1 MENNLELNKLVLVVD
16 KEVFKKELVERIK
29 LGKGIL
35 QGCMPSDDKI
45 WLRCTPRDFMIQS
58 QETDRDLAELG
69 RLEQYREAYVDW
81 DDCNILWLQGRF
93 RQTQTPIKYNLG
105 YSNATTRAL
114 PSEKSFQEEIAEC
127 RFTLYEKINVLKRL
141 INKIPLLTSEVESS
155 SMNKTQ
161 MNKTQVAYSNEIFVV
176 HGHDEAVK
184 EKVARF
190 LEKLGLNPIIL
201 HEQVNAGKTIIEK
214 FESHAN
220 VGFAVILL
228 TGDDVG
234 KVKNAANDS
243 PRARQNVILEW
254 GFFIGKLGRNRVC
267 ALYEK
272 GVELPSDLHGLLYLS
287 LDGRG
292 WQMDLA
298 KELKAAGYK
307 IDLNK
312 LL

>member
-1 MENNLELNKLVLVVD
+1 MENNSEASKLVVD
-16 KEVFKKELVERIK
+16 KEWFKKQLEERI
-29 LGKGIL
+29 
-35 QGCMPSDDKI
+35 
-45 WLRCTPRDFMIQS
+45 
-58 QETDRDLAELG
+58 ELG
-69 RLEQYREAYVDW
+69 NQIFCRNILFPTDLKQAKSEYDSWNNYNSELLEQSFNNPHSKYREDYDKKFSTVTILYN
-81 DDCNILWLQGRF
+81 DDGQLFLQSISQF
-93 RQTQTPIKYNLG
+93 QSNLEDKLN
-105 YSNATTRAL
+105 SLRNL
-114 PSEKSFQEEIAEC
+114 M
-127 RFTLYEKINVLKRL
+127 
-141 INKIPLLTSEVESS
+141 NKIDLLKSDLKLP

-161 MNKTQVAYSNEIFVV
+161 PVDSKDIFIV
-176 HGHDEAVK
+176 HGHNDAVK
-184 EKVARF
+184 FEVARF
-190 LEKLGLNPIIL
+190 LEKLGLEAIIL
-201 HEQVNAGKTIIEK
+201 HEQANAGNTIIEK

-234 KVKNAANDS
+234 KVKSAENDS

-254 GFFIGKLGRNRVC
+254 GFFIGKLGRSKVC

-287 LDGRG
+287 LDNRG

>member
-1 MENNLELNKLVLVVD
+1 MENNSEVSKLVVD
-16 KEVFKKELVERIK
+16 KEEFKKQLEERI
-29 LGKGIL
+29 
-35 QGCMPSDDKI
+35 
-45 WLRCTPRDFMIQS
+45 
-58 QETDRDLAELG
+58 ELG
-69 RLEQYREAYVDW
+69 NKIFCRNILFPTDLKQAKSEYDSWNNYNSELLEQSFNNPHSKYREDYDKKFSTVTILYN
-81 DDCNILWLQGRF
+81 DDGQLFLQSISQF
-93 RQTQTPIKYNLG
+93 QSNLEDKLN
-105 YSNATTRAL
+105 SLRNL
-114 PSEKSFQEEIAEC
+114 M
-127 RFTLYEKINVLKRL
+127 
-141 INKIPLLTSEVESS
+141 NKIDLLKSDLKLP

-161 MNKTQVAYSNEIFVV
+161 PVDSKDIFIV
-176 HGHDEAVK
+176 HGHNDAVK
-184 EKVARF
+184 FEVARF
-190 LEKLGLNPIIL
+190 LEKLGLEAIIL
-201 HEQVNAGKTIIEK
+201 HEQANAGNTIIEK

-234 KVKNAANDS
+234 KVKSAENDS

-254 GFFIGKLGRNRVC
+254 GFFIGKLGRSKVC

-287 LDGRG
+287 LDNRG